1 VTNWVSPDNYVHA
14 CYTDI
19 TALFFERNLDTNT
32 FAYQSATASFEY
44 PPIIGVGNWLLSFL
58 TTGSNAID
66 SFFTINVILIV
77 IFFLISALLV
87 RAINPKFSYLFPV
100 APAVGA
106 SLFINWDLW
115 VVVPMILAIYY
126 FDKGKFEVSS
136 IWLGIAI
143 STKFF
148 PIILLIPIAI
158 IFYRRD
164 LITQCYRYLI
174 NTTLIWSAFNIPIAI
189 FYFDGWWRF
198 FKLNIERG
206 ADFGSIWYSL
216 SLLNLEAP
224 YLNLLSTLLTI
235 SAFAYL
241 IIYLINL
248 PITPTLAQTSFF
260 SVVALTTFAK
270 VYSPQYVLWLTPLAV
285 IAIKSKPTLVMF
297 WIWQMAE
304 LIYHA
309 AIWQHLATISEAQ
322 FGLSQNF
329 YGAIS
334 LIRLAASIAM
344 IYSLA
349 RQLRQARSTQG
360 KPWDFLFESAST
372 YP

>member
-115 VVVPMILAIYY
+115 VVVSMILAIYY

-164 LITQCYRYLI
+164 LITQCYWYLI

-224 YLNLLSTLLTI
+224 YLNLLSTLLII

-285 IAIKSKPTLVMF
+285 IALFHNKQHIKF
-297 WIWQMAE
+297 WIWQGGE
-304 LIYHA
+304 IIYHL
-309 AIWQHLATISEAQ
+309 AIWQYLALYTGAGH
-322 FGLSQNF
+322 GLPAKG
-329 YGAIS
+329 YAIACLLRVVVI
-334 LIRLAASIAM
+334 LIFTKELMRDLAGK
-344 IYSLA
+344 
-349 RQLRQARSTQG
+349 STAKQ
-360 KPWDFLFESAST
+360 P
-372 YP
+372 